1 MNERLD
7 PQTIERLR
15 AIAETRRFPADAVLC
30 TQGLPGDCCY
40 LILAGE
46 VEVRRDV
53 GTEIL
58 KVARLGEGEMVGQL
72 ALVDGT
78 PRAASVVVTVP
89 VTALV
94 LTRQVFDDLR
104 ASHSR
109 LALHFQRQLALA
121 GIRQLRHATAH
132 LARLQLQR
140 AHQPGGAPLLRRD
153 RRVATMTIAGLSE
166 LSVDLQALARELE
179 SVEPQP

>member
-7 PQTIERLR
+7 PQTMERLR
-15 AIAETRRFPADAVLC
+15 AIAETRRFPAETFLC
-30 TQGLPGDCCY
+30 TQGQPGDCCY
-40 LILAGE
+40 LILSGE

-58 KVARLGEGEMVGQL
+58 SVARLGPGAMVGQL
-72 ALVDGT
+72 ALVDGS
-78 PRAASVVVTVP
+78 PRAASVVVTAP
-89 VTALV
+89 VTAVV
-94 LTRQVFDDLR
+94 LTREVFETLR
-104 ASHSR
+104 SAHST
-109 LALHFQRQLALA
+109 LALHFQRQVALA

-140 AHQPGGAPLLRRD
+140 AHQPGGTPLLRRD
-153 RRVATMTIAGLSE
+153 RRVATITIAGLSE

-179 SVEPQP
+179 TVDP